1 MKAAEEACRAIERE
15 SVQEIKERTAE
26 LLQARQA
33 LVEEE
38 LGKVRR
44 QGLQARQQQ
53 MEKARKNLGKASA
66 LIYGRIVAN
75 G

>member
-38 LGKVRR
+38 LGKVRGKASRRASSRWKR
-44 QGLQARQQQ
+44 Q
-53 MEKARKNLGKASA
+53 RKNLGKASA